1 LLVLRLLELWL
12 LVLLGQLLRL
22 LVLRLLELWLLV
34 LLWLLRRLL
43 MRRRLALRLLA
54 LRRPFLPGRVPVLF
68 APNAIL
74 IVIVGQRLA
83 GAESKQQDKAGQ

>member
-1 LLVLRLLELWL
+1 MLLLL
-12 LVLLGQLLRL
+12 
-22 LVLRLLELWLLV
+22 
-34 LLWLLRRLL
+34 
-43 MRRRLALRLLA
+43 RRLALRLLA
-54 LRRPFLPGRVPVLF
+54 LRRPFLSGRVPVLF